1 MKIQA
6 ALGSNARSKHP
17 FAISDL
23 ASTTQIGQAVMD
35 SCNDY
40 LSWYL
45 SLDDGSSLVQS
56 IFSPNLKNSALF
68 SARSARISYLLGK
81 VMLLDEQTRKGV
93 VRNQVIEYGA
103 VAEAILLDIVQSVGK
118 NDAPSGIRPIK
129 DKRNRTIN
137 WSSDG
142 LLAQRRRNSSEM
154 LYWYDFKW
162 LIDQAKRINV
172 INANLERRINWL
184 RKSRNLVHPVIPTA
198 SRYSNDV
205 HSSKTSRDIVV
216 GLRDSVLLFKSN
228 HGLP

>member
-1 MKIQA
+1 MKIQSS
-6 ALGSNARSKHP
+6 LGTNARKKHP
-17 FAISDL
+17 LAISNL
-23 ASTTQIGQAVMD
+23 ASATQIGQAIMD
-35 SCNDY
+35 SCNEY

-45 SLDDGSSLVQS
+45 NLDDGSSLVQS
-56 IFSPNLKNSALF
+56 IFSQNLRNSALF
-68 SARSARISYLLGK
+68 SAKNARISYLLGK
-81 VMLLDEQTRKGV
+81 VMLLDEHTRKGI

-103 VAEAILLDIVQSVGK
+103 VAEAILLDVVQSIGK
-118 NDAPSGIRPIK
+118 NDVPCGTRPTK

-154 LYWYDFKW
+154 LYRYDFKW
-162 LIDQAKRINV
+162 LIDQAKRLDV
-172 INANLERRINWL
+172 IDANLERRINWL

-216 GLRDSVLLFKSN
+216 ELRDSVMSFKSK
-228 HGLP
+228 HSLA